1 MKIRWVRL
9 ALDDLQKI
17 DTFISNDNPSAAKK
31 VLALIW
37 GTTQLLKEHPQI
49 GRPGRVAGTRE
60 LVISDTPFIV
70 PYRVISDA
78 IQILRV
84 IHGARNWPINF
95 D

>member
-17 DTFISNDNPSAAKK
+17 DTFISNENPSAAKK
-31 VLALIW
+31 VLSTIW
-37 GTTQLLKEHPQI
+37 ETTRLLKEHPHI

-60 LVISDTPFIV
+60 LIIANTPFIV
-70 PYRVISDA
+70 PYRVISEE

-84 IHGARNWPINF
+84 IDGTQNWPKNF

>member
-9 ALDDLQKI
+9 ALDDLLKI
-17 DTFISNDNPSAAKK
+17 DAFISSDNPSAAKK

-60 LVISDTPFIV
+60 LVISNTPFIA
-70 PYRVISDA
+70 PYRVVSDE

-84 IHGARNWPINF
+84 IHGARNWPVNF

>member
-1 MKIRWVRL
+1 LKIRWVRL

-17 DTFISNDNPSAAKK
+17 DAFISSDNPSAAKK
-31 VLALIW
+31 VLALIR

-60 LVISDTPFIV
+60 LVISNTPFIV
-70 PYRVISDA
+70 PYRVVSEE

-84 IHGARNWPINF
+84 IHGARHWPVNF

>member
-1 MKIRWVRL
+1 LKIRWVHL

-37 GTTQLLKEHPQI
+37 ETIQLLNEHPQI
-49 GRPGRVAGTRE
+49 GRPGRVTGTRE
-60 LVISDTPFIV
+60 LVISNTPFIV
-70 PYRVISDA
+70 PYRVISEE

-84 IHGARNWPINF
+84 IHGARNWPANF

>member
-17 DTFISNDNPSAAKK
+17 DTFISNENPSAAKK
-31 VLALIW
+31 VLSTIW
-37 GTTQLLKEHPQI
+37 ETTRLLKEHPQI

-60 LVISDTPFIV
+60 LVISNTPFIV
-70 PYRVISDA
+70 PYRVISEE

-84 IHGARNWPINF
+84 THGARNWPKNF

>member
-1 MKIRWVRL
+1 VRL

-17 DTFISNDNPSAAKK
+17 DAFISSDNPSAAKK
-31 VLALIW
+31 VLALIR

-60 LVISDTPFIV
+60 LVISNTPFIV
-70 PYRVISDA
+70 PYRVVSEE

-84 IHGARNWPINF
+84 IHGARHWPVNF

>member
-1 MKIRWVRL
+1 MKIKWVRL
-9 ALDDLQKI
+9 ALDDLRKI

-37 GTTQLLKEHPQI
+37 ETTQLLKEHPQI

-70 PYRVISDA
+70 PYRVISDE

-84 IHGARNWPINF
+84 IHGARHWPNNF